1 MIELVIGLVLGAA
14 LATSMIMRNIHAFY
28 DWTVGMA
35 VAGEKGK
42 IKAQLKQGR
51 GIIEIAEGCKHHNQD
66 DILAIKN
73 EMWDDGW
80 EN

>member
-1 MIELVIGLVLGAA
+1 MMNLVVGILLGVA
-14 LATSMIMRNIHAFY
+14 LATSMIMRNVHAFY
-28 DWTVGMA
+28 AWTLGMA
-35 VAGEKGK
+35 MAGEKIK
-42 IKAQLKQGR
+42 IKAQLKQGLS
-51 GIIEIAEGCKHHNQD
+51 ILEIAQNYKHNNQD